1 MVQIGSFEI
10 SQGRLLMVVGFA
22 LMVVIILRQVFI
34 KNRRDGG

>member
-22 LMVVIILRQVFI
+22 VMVVIFLRQVVI
-34 KNRRDGG
+34 KNKKNGG